1 MFGFF
6 HLCNHEVKLTQKS
19 YDKKKF
25 VVRTTSPKEITR
37 VVKGMIIKE
46 IHGVIVHEQVDFI
59 PKEKMDYDEREDYDI
74 QTLTKG
80 YYDEDPYELIDYS
93 PWIETG
99 EYIPREY
106 YDRYLNNRI
115 KWNVRPPLVYTV
127 VADVIIKGEFKHTE
141 DPYDCDI
148 CQGNGWYVD
157 ITDSEQRFIKSRGA
171 YKVLQ
176 NVIKDLLT
184 KRRSSRLDR
193 EYGQNL
199 HLFPQNHY
207 SEESFLEAIQ
217 LEVNEV
223 EDKYLLKQQSK
234 IERIPHDEVLVDLQV
249 MKAYVPKNEKTKV
262 VIFLRVITEME
273 DKMFQLKI

>member
-19 YDKKKF
+19 YAKKRFLVK
-25 VVRTTSPKEITR
+25 TTSPREIMR
-37 VVKGMIIKE
+37 VVKGMIITE
-46 IHGVIVHEQVDFI
+46 IHGVIVHEQMDFI
-59 PKEKMDYDEREDYDI
+59 PKEKMDYDDKEDYDV

-80 YYDEDPYELIDYS
+80 YYDEDPVELVDYS
-93 PWIETG
+93 QWIESG
-99 EYIPREY
+99 EYIPKEY

-127 VADVIIKGEFKHTE
+127 VADVIVKGDFKYAE
-141 DPYDCDI
+141 DPYDCNI

-157 ITDSEQRFIKSRGA
+157 ITNNDQRFIKSRGA

-176 NVIKDLLT
+176 NVIKDLIT
-184 KRRSSRLDR
+184 KRRSSRLNI

-199 HLFPQNHY
+199 HLFPRNHY

-217 LEVNEV
+217 MEVNEV
-223 EDKYLLKQQSK
+223 EDKYLLKQQSR
-234 IERIPHDEVLVDLQV
+234 IERLPHDEVLVDLQI
-249 MKAYVPKNEKTKV
+249 MKAYVPKKEKTKV
-262 VIFLRVITEME
+262 VIFLRVVTEME